1 MPAPINQRSYSWRLS
16 QYFTYGMVLTLMLL
30 LLAAC
35 GPERSASSQTS
46 TTQTTR
52 EIATTYQRTQDLAT
66 ARTQLQQ
73 LEVANVN
80 QWLLLTTEEAI
91 NHDGTSAETEA
102 LVKLAVDLGLQ
113 SNAIA
118 VYARQHNLLAVSPA
132 ATVNATT
139 PLAGSDTASNPEANT
154 IANSVGNIIIPLPT
168 KASDASDGTNA
179 PVLPELAQE
188 ELGGESAAVDSNNVD
203 ANNDAIGSDNEGV
216 GENDVE
222 AAPVEESTATPEP
235 TATPDTQ
242 PVVRVSS
249 GINVRSG
256 PGIDYPIAG
265 ALNSGE
271 SAQI

>member
-1 MPAPINQRSYSWRLS
+1 
-16 QYFTYGMVLTLMLL
+16 MLL

-222 AAPVEESTATPEP
+222 AAPVEESTATP
-235 TATPDTQ
+235 
-242 PVVRVSS
+242 
-249 GINVRSG
+249 
-256 PGIDYPIAG
+256 
-265 ALNSGE
+265 
-271 SAQI
+271 